1 MRMFPVMTA
10 LDSDGNGEISPEEI
24 KGAVAALKK
33 LDKNKDGKL
42 TEDELRPNFGGRGG
56 SQGGASGQRPSRDG
70 EGRSGQR
77 PSRGGEGRGGQRPS
91 RPSSG
96 E

>member
-1 MRMFPVMTA
+1 MEAIDKNKDGTLSAEELKNAAKA
-10 LDSDGNGEISPEEI
+10 L
-24 KGAVAALKK
+24 AA

-56 SQGGASGQRPSRDG
+56 SQGGASGQRPSRGG